1 MTCAILIVDRD
12 PHWTEKVSNAFVPY
26 LVRVHTASMA
36 KSALS
41 IVRNSSLDLVVLDAG
56 IVSIEMYT
64 MNLHRRTRPKLIVT
78 SSVRDFGMAVDS
90 LRVGASDIF
99 LRPVSLRDLIRRAT
113 RELDGRIAS
122 PHYLARRLDGF
133 LMAHLGHSDL
143 DLTRLSSA
151 FGISASYASLLLR
164 EGSWGGFRAR
174 LAHHRVAQAK
184 SLLVG
189 TDEPL
194 YLIAEEC
201 GFSSPSRLSE
211 TFLRVVG
218 IGPKR
223 FRQQRAI
230 A

>member
-1 MTCAILIVDRD
+1 
-12 PHWTEKVSNAFVPY
+12 
-26 LVRVHTASMA
+26 
-36 KSALS
+36 
-41 IVRNSSLDLVVLDAG
+41 
-56 IVSIEMYT
+56 MYT

-90 LRVGASDIF
+90 IRVGASDIF

-113 RELDGRIAS
+113 RELHGRIAS
-122 PHYLARRLDGF
+122 PHYLARRLGGF

-143 DLTRLSSA
+143 DLSRLSSA

-194 YLIAEEC
+194 YLIAEKR

-230 A
+230 P

>member
-1 MTCAILIVDRD
+1 MFFQVTLAWDLYVNSATISSDSSRRGFTMTCAILIVDRD

-41 IVRNSSLDLVVLDAG
+41 IIRNSSLDLVVLDAG
-56 IVSIEMYT
+56 IVSIEMYS

-133 LMAHLGHSDL
+133 SHG
-143 DLTRLSSA
+143 SSRS
-151 FGISASYASLLLR
+151 F
-164 EGSWGGFRAR
+164 
-174 LAHHRVAQAK
+174 
-184 SLLVG
+184 
-189 TDEPL
+189 
-194 YLIAEEC
+194 
-201 GFSSPSRLSE
+201 
-211 TFLRVVG
+211 
-218 IGPKR
+218 
-223 FRQQRAI
+223 
-230 A
+230 